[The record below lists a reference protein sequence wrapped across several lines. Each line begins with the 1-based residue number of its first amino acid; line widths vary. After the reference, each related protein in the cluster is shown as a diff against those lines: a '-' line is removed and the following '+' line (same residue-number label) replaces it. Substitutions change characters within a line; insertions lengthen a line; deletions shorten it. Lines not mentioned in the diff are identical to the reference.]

1 MKKYLPYLAIVLL
14 LAIASGYFLFK
25 KYYKTPEQLEAEFAV
40 KDESLIRSIVLQDN
54 KGQKLELAAKDG
66 RWMVNNKYEAR
77 EELIKYLME
86 ALTRIAS
93 LTPVPNNA
101 HDNVVRDIM
110 SEHIKVQLY
119 NEQKEL
125 IKSYWVGDAS
135 LDNRGTYMLMEM
147 DGKPA
152 ARPHIAYLPGYQ
164 GYITPRFNTDEEVW
178 RSRKI
183 FSDPA
188 AQITD
193 LTVQYFASPEK
204 SFHIQRTPTD
214 SLQVSPLQPGFLIQA
229 PYEQKYVQQYL
240 DFYTSI
246 SMEAFDNTYSGRDS
260 LLSTTPYCRIS
271 LTNKKGEQKE
281 VNLYRMAIN
290 KRSKTQYDLQGRE
303 IDYDIDRFYA
313 SVNGGK
319 DFVIVQY
326 YVFGKLLRE
335 YKDFFYKP
343 A

>member
-1 MKKYLPYLAIVLL
+1 MKKYFPYIAVVAILA
-14 LAIASGYFLFK
+14 AASGYVLFK
-25 KYYKTPEQLEAEFAV
+25 NYYKTPEQLDAEFAV
-40 KDESLIRSIVLQDN
+40 KDESLIHNILLLDN
-54 KGQKLELAAKDG
+54 KGGKLALAKKDG

-93 LTPVPNNA
+93 LAPVPNNA

-110 SEHIKVQLY
+110 NEHIKVQLY
-119 NEQKEL
+119 DAQQQL

-147 DGKPA
+147 DGQPA

-188 AQITD
+188 AQITE
-193 LTVQYFASPEK
+193 LTVQYFAAPEK
-204 SFHIQRTPTD
+204 SFHIQRTPVD
-214 SLQVSPLQPGFLIQA
+214 SLQVNPLEPAYSIQA

-260 LLSTTPYCRIS
+260 LLSTTPYCRLS
-271 LTNKKGEQKE
+271 LTNKNGEKKE
-281 VNLYRMAIN
+281 VNLYRMPIN
-290 KRSKTQYDLQGRE
+290 KRSKTQYDLQGKE

-343 A
+343 G

>member
-1 MKKYLPYLAIVLL
+1 MKKYFPYIAVVAILA
-14 LAIASGYFLFK
+14 AASGYVLFK
-25 KYYKTPEQLEAEFAV
+25 NYYKTPEQLEAEFAV
-40 KDESLIRSIVLQDN
+40 KDESLIHSILLLDN
-54 KGQKLELAAKDG
+54 KGGKLELAKKDG

-93 LTPVPNNA
+93 LAPVPNNA

-110 SEHIKVQLY
+110 NEHIKVQLY
-119 NEQKEL
+119 DAQQQL

-147 DGKPA
+147 DGQPA

-188 AQITD
+188 AQITE
-193 LTVQYFASPEK
+193 LTVQYFAAPEK
-204 SFHIQRTPTD
+204 SFHIQRTPVD
-214 SLQVSPLQPGFLIQA
+214 SLQVNPLEPAYSIQA

-260 LLSTTPYCRIS
+260 LLSTTPYCRLS
-271 LTNKKGEQKE
+271 LTNKNGEKKE
-281 VNLYRMAIN
+281 VNLYRMPIN
-290 KRSKTQYDLQGRE
+290 KRSKTQYDLQGKE

-343 A
+343 G

>member
-1 MKKYLPYLAIVLL
+1 MKKYFPYIVVVAILA
-14 LAIASGYFLFK
+14 AATGYFLFK
-25 KYYKTPEQLEAEFAV
+25 NYYKTPEQLEAEFAV
-40 KDESLIRSIVLQDN
+40 KDESLIRTIVLQDN
-54 KGQKLELAAKDG
+54 KGHKLELTAKNG
-66 RWMVNNKYEAR
+66 KWMVNSKYEAR
-77 EELIKYLME
+77 EELMKYLME

-119 NEQKEL
+119 DEKQKL
-125 IKSYWVGDAS
+125 IKAYWVGDAS
-135 LDNRGTYMLMEM
+135 LDNRGTYMLMEL

-152 ARPHIAYLPGYQ
+152 ARPHITYLPGYQ

-188 AQITD
+188 ALITE
-193 LTVQYFASPEK
+193 LTVQYFAAPEK
-204 SFHIQRTPTD
+204 SFHILRTKED
-214 SLQVSPLQPGFLIQA
+214 SLQVSPLQPGFSIQA

-240 DFYTSI
+240 DFYSSI
-246 SMEAFDNTYSGRDS
+246 SMEAFDNAYSGRDS
-260 LLSTTPYCRIS
+260 LLSTTPYCRII
-271 LTNKKGEQKE
+271 LQNKKGESKE

-290 KRSKTQYDLQGRE
+290 KRSKTQYDLQGKE

-335 YKDFFYKP
+335 YKDFFFKP
-343 A
+343 S